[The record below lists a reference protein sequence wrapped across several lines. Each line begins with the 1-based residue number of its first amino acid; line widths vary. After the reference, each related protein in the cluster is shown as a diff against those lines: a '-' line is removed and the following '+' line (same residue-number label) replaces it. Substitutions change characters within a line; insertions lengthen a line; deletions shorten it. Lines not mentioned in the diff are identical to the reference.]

1 MSLFRQNRYRP
12 VIFYRYDTV
21 NLIRKEYDN
30 GKDDAV
36 WQNAAQKTSPIQTFQ
51 LDGRL

>member
-21 NLIRKEYDN
+21 ITMKGDTPME
-30 GKDDAV
+30 KM
-36 WQNAAQKTSPIQTFQ
+36 TP
-51 LDGRL
+51 LDKMLLKKLRRSTRSRWMVD